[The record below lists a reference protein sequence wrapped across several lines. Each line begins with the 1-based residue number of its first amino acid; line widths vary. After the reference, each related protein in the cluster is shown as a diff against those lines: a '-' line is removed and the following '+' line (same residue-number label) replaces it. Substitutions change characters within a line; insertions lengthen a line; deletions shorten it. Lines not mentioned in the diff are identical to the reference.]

1 MIKAT
6 IVGATGFTG
15 SELVRLLINHPEVS
29 LSAITSESHKGK
41 RFSQIHPQFEGICDM
56 ELRSAQDIDQW
67 DTDLCFLALPHRVSM
82 AYVKQWRDKSFNIID
97 LSGDYRLSSADVY
110 TRWYDKEHDT
120 PELVSQV
127 PYGLPELYRERLQG
141 ARLIANPGCFPTA
154 SLLALA
160 PLLKKKGLVD
170 PSGIIIDAKTGLTG
184 AGVKSSPVTHFSN
197 VHDNFKAY
205 GLKFH
210 RHTIEIEEV
219 LGQTSNSKVT
229 VQFTPH
235 LLPTDRGIL
244 VTAYLRPL
252 KPVNQDD
259 LNDIFH
265 TFYKDEPFIR
275 LRRHAPDLK
284 GVRGTNLCDIF
295 VTFDDRTGNII
306 VVSVLD
312 NLVKGAAGLAIQNM
326 NVMYK
331 IEETSGLFTI
341 PLQP

>member
-1 MIKAT
+1 MIKVT
-6 IVGATGFTG
+6 IAGATGFTG
-15 SELVRLLINHPEVS
+15 SELVRLLLNHPEVS
-29 LSAITSESHKGK
+29 LSAITSETHKGK

-56 ELRSAQDIDQW
+56 VLRSAEEIDQW

-82 AYVKQWRDKSFNIID
+82 AYVKRWKDKSFNIID
-97 LSGDYRLSSADVY
+97 LSGDYRLSSARVY
-110 TRWYDKEHDT
+110 TQWYDKEHDT
-120 PELVSQV
+120 PELVPQV
-127 PYGLPELYRERLQG
+127 PYGLPELYRHQLKG
-141 ARLIANPGCFPTA
+141 APLIANPGCFPTA

-160 PLLKKKGLVD
+160 PLLKETDLVD

-210 RHTIEIEEV
+210 RHTIEIEEI
-219 LGQTSNSKVT
+219 LGQTGKTQVT

-244 VTAYLRPL
+244 VTAYARPL
-252 KPVNQDD
+252 KAMSQDHLD
-259 LNDIFH
+259 RIFQQ
-265 TFYKDEPFIR
+265 FYKDEPFIR
-275 LRRHAPDLK
+275 LRHHAPDLK

-295 VTFDDRTGNII
+295 ATWDQRTGNIV
-306 VVSVLD
+306 VVSALD

-326 NVMYK
+326 NVMYQ
-331 IEETSGLFTI
+331 IEETSGLHAI